1 MKKELVLALVAV
13 CILTHIVR
21 SAYEILKHR

>member
-13 CILTHIVR
+13 CILTYIVE